1 MDEAKNYEK
10 IPLDKVLRFGIKKI
24 KNT

>member
-1 MDEAKNYEK
+1 MDKAKNYEK

>member
-1 MDEAKNYEK
+1 MDKAKNGKK

-24 KNT
+24 KNN